1 MPHIR
6 KHTSIIYL
14 STACGSVYLVLILL
28 LDFIDVAPV
37 ESFVIFVS
45 LVFVLVETYVFIV
58 YIYIYIL

>member
-1 MPHIR
+1 MGFSVSHIR
-6 KHTSIIYL
+6 KYTSIIYF

-28 LDFIDVAPV
+28 LDFIGVAPV

-58 YIYIYIL
+58 